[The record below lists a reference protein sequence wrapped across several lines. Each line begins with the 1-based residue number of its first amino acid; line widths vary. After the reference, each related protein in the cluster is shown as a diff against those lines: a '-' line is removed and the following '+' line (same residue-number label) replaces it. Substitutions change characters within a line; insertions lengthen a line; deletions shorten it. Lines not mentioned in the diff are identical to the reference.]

1 MRSGGRGKSKSAVFR
16 PIGRGYNSAR
26 PGKPPPLLAAFRPH
40 FRIETAM
47 QTPLKKAEHSTL
59 YVFVVA
65 LFVTDLLISNVIAVK
80 TIQLG
85 SVVLQA
91 ADLIFPVTYIL
102 GDVLTEVYGYKRARK
117 AIWIGFTCN
126 LFAVLAITLG
136 QYLPANAD
144 WHDQAAYDAIL
155 GSQWRIVAASF
166 AAYLFGEFINSYV
179 LAKMKIWTAGKYL
192 WTRTIGSTV
201 IGQAF
206 DTSIFLMLAF
216 WNSGIIPNDVLLS
229 LIGFQWLFK
238 VCYETAATPLT

>member
-1 MRSGGRGKSKSAVFR
+1 
-16 PIGRGYNSAR
+16 
-26 PGKPPPLLAAFRPH
+26 
-40 FRIETAM
+40 M

-117 AIWIGFTCN
+117 AIWIGFSCN

-136 QYLPANAD
+136 QYLPAQPD

-166 AAYLFGEFINSYV
+166 TAYLFGEFMNSYV
-179 LAKMKIWTAGKYL
+179 LAKMKIWTEGKYL

-201 IGQAF
+201 VGQAF
-206 DTSIFLMLAF
+206 DTSIFLTLAF
-216 WNSGIIPNDVLLS
+216 YGVMPIEVLIS

-238 VCYETAATPLT
+238 VAYETAATPITYLVVNYLKRHEGIDVYDRDTKFSPFALAE

>member
-1 MRSGGRGKSKSAVFR
+1 
-16 PIGRGYNSAR
+16 
-26 PGKPPPLLAAFRPH
+26 
-40 FRIETAM
+40 M
-47 QTPLKKAEHSTL
+47 QTQLKKAEHSTL
-59 YVFVVA
+59 YVVVVA
-65 LFVTDLLISNVIAVK
+65 LFVTDLLVSNVIAVK

-102 GDVLTEVYGYKRARK
+102 GDILTEVYGYKRARK
-117 AIWIGFTCN
+117 AIWIGFSCN

-144 WHDQAAYDAIL
+144 WHDQGAYDAIL

-166 AAYLFGEFINSYV
+166 TAYLFGEFMNSYV
-179 LAKMKIWTAGKYL
+179 LAKMKIWTQGKHL
-192 WTRTIGSTV
+192 WSRTIGSTI

-216 WNSGIIPNDVLLS
+216 YGVLPNDVLFS

-238 VCYETAATPLT
+238 VCYETAATPLTYLVVNYLKRHEGIDVYDRDTKFSPFALAE

>member
-1 MRSGGRGKSKSAVFR
+1 
-16 PIGRGYNSAR
+16 
-26 PGKPPPLLAAFRPH
+26 
-40 FRIETAM
+40 M

-65 LFVTDLLISNVIAVK
+65 LFVTDLLVSNVIAVK
-80 TIQLG
+80 TIEIG
-85 SVVLQA
+85 GVVLQA

-117 AIWIGFTCN
+117 AIWIGFSCN

-136 QYLPANAD
+136 QVLPAQPD

-166 AAYLFGEFINSYV
+166 AAYLFGEFVNAYV
-179 LAKMKIWTAGKYL
+179 LAKMKIWTEGKYL

-201 IGQAF
+201 VGQAF
-206 DTSIFLMLAF
+206 DTSIFLTLAF
-216 WNSGIIPNDVLLS
+216 YGVMPTEVLVS
-229 LIGFQWLFK
+229 LIGFHWLFK
-238 VCYETAATPLT
+238 VCYETAATPLTYLVVNCLKRHEGVDVYDRDTKFSPFALAE

>member
-1 MRSGGRGKSKSAVFR
+1 
-16 PIGRGYNSAR
+16 
-26 PGKPPPLLAAFRPH
+26 
-40 FRIETAM
+40 M
-47 QTPLKKAEHSTL
+47 QTTLKKAEHSTL

-65 LFVTDLLISNVIAVK
+65 LFVTDLLVSNVIAVK

-102 GDVLTEVYGYKRARK
+102 GDILTEVYGYKRARK
-117 AIWIGFTCN
+117 AIWIGFSCN
-126 LFAVLAITLG
+126 LFAVLAISLG

-144 WHDQAAYDAIL
+144 WHDQGAYDAIL

-166 AAYLFGEFINSYV
+166 TAYLFGEFINSYV
-179 LAKMKIWTAGKYL
+179 LAKMKIWTEGKYL
-192 WTRTIGSTV
+192 WTRTIGSTL

-206 DTSIFLMLAF
+206 DTSIFLTLAF
-216 WNSGIIPNDVLLS
+216 WGVMPTEVLIS

-238 VCYETAATPLT
+238 VAYETGATPLTYLVVNYLKRHEGIDVYDRDTKFSPFALAE

>member
-1 MRSGGRGKSKSAVFR
+1 
-16 PIGRGYNSAR
+16 
-26 PGKPPPLLAAFRPH
+26 
-40 FRIETAM
+40 M

-136 QYLPANAD
+136 QYLPAQPD
-144 WHDQAAYDAIL
+144 WHDQPAYDAIL

-166 AAYLFGEFINSYV
+166 TAYLFGEFMNSFV
-179 LAKMKIWTAGKYL
+179 LAKMKIWTEGKYL

-201 IGQAF
+201 VGQAF
-206 DTSIFLMLAF
+206 DTSIFLTLAF
-216 WNSGIIPNDVLLS
+216 YGVMPTEVLIS

-238 VCYETAATPLT
+238 VAYETAATPITYLVVNYLKRHEGIDVYDRDTKFSPFALAE

>member
-1 MRSGGRGKSKSAVFR
+1 
-16 PIGRGYNSAR
+16 
-26 PGKPPPLLAAFRPH
+26 
-40 FRIETAM
+40 M

-85 SVVLQA
+85 GVVLQA

-136 QYLPANAD
+136 QYLPAQPD
-144 WHDQAAYDAIL
+144 WHDQPAYDAIL
-155 GSQWRIVAASF
+155 GSQWRIAAASF
-166 AAYLFGEFINSYV
+166 TAYLFGEFMNSFV
-179 LAKMKIWTAGKYL
+179 LAKMKIWTEGKYL

-201 IGQAF
+201 VGQAF
-206 DTSIFLMLAF
+206 DTSIFLTLAF
-216 WNSGIIPNDVLLS
+216 YGVMPTEVLIS

-238 VCYETAATPLT
+238 VAYETAATPITYLVVNYLKRHEGIDVYDRDTKFSPFALAE

>member
-26 PGKPPPLLAAFRPH
+26 CGKPPPPLNHCDQP
-40 FRIETAM
+40 ETEM
-47 QTPLKKAEHSTL
+47 QTTLKKAEHSTL

-65 LFVTDLLISNVIAVK
+65 LFVTDLLVSNVIAVK

-102 GDVLTEVYGYKRARK
+102 GDILTEVYGYKRARK
-117 AIWIGFTCN
+117 AIWIGFSCN
-126 LFAVLAITLG
+126 LFAVLAISLG
-136 QYLPANAD
+136 QYLPAQPD
-144 WHDQAAYDAIL
+144 WHDQGAYDAIL

-166 AAYLFGEFINSYV
+166 TAYLFGEFVNSYV
-179 LAKMKIWTAGKYL
+179 LAKMKIWTEGKYL

-201 IGQAF
+201 VGQAF
-206 DTSIFLMLAF
+206 DTSIFLVLAF
-216 WNSGIIPNDVLLS
+216 WGVMPTEVLIS

-238 VCYETAATPLT
+238 VCY